1 MKTRRQGLGS
11 LAVRFAGLVFG
22 AALVALPWRGAEAQI
37 GSARYSAIV
46 IEART
51 GSVLIDAGADE
62 PRFPASLTKMMT
74 LYMVFEA
81 LRDGRTQ
88 LGSRIVMS
96 EEAASRP
103 PSKLGIPAGGGLTVE
118 QAILALVTKSANDV
132 AAAVG
137 EHLAGSEERFA
148 QMMTMRARS
157 LGMTQTRFR
166 NASGLPDWEQVT
178 TARDMATLGRRL
190 FTDFPNRY
198 HYFGTVHFAWGRAQ
212 IRNHNRMLGDYD
224 GADGIKTGFINAS
237 GFNIVTSAQRD
248 GVRLVGATFG
258 GSSWVERDRHM
269 GVLLDQGFSRMGVAP
284 RAPSS
289 VMAAAAPAPRRNAP
303 AARPVAQGNTR
314 AAQVAPQQR
323 PRPQQ
328 QVAAAPNRQ
337 NAAPVAFRQTP
348 AAPPPRPAARPAQRV
363 EQGSAGSNPQRANTP
378 RPDTQRQQ
386 TANAAPRPTQ
396 R

>member
-11 LAVRFAGLVFG
+11 LAVRFAGLVLG
-22 AALVALPWRGAEAQI
+22 VVLVSLPWRGAEAQI

-46 IEART
+46 MEART
-51 GSVLIDAGADE
+51 GTILIDAGADE

-74 LYMVFEA
+74 LYMLFEA

-103 PSKLGIPAGGGLTVE
+103 PSKLGIPPGGGLTVE

-137 EHLAGSEERFA
+137 EHLGGSEERFA
-148 QMMTMRARS
+148 QMMTLRARR

-269 GVLLDQGFSRMGVAP
+269 GALLDRGFSRMGVAP
-284 RAPSS
+284 RAPSPA
-289 VMAAAAPAPRRNAP
+289 MAAAAPVRRRNAP
-303 AARPVAQGNTR
+303 AARPVARGNAR
-314 AAQVAPQQR
+314 SAQVAVQQR

-328 QVAAAPNRQ
+328 QVRAATT
-337 NAAPVAFRQTP
+337 RQTP
-348 AAPPPRPAARPAQRV
+348 APVAYRRTATSSRPAARPVQRV
-363 EQGSAGSNPQRANTP
+363 EQGSAASSPQRANKRHADRQ
-378 RPDTQRQQ
+378 RPKATS
-386 TANAAPRPTQ
+386 TAPRRAQ